1 METRARYLPS
11 EERRAETV
19 EAVIKLAGAQN
30 PSEIT
35 TAAIAGHMNLTQGA
49 LFRHFPSKD
58 SIWKA
63 VMEWAASRLL
73 GRIDKAAAGA
83 RSPRAALE
91 AMFLSNIEF
100 ICEHPG
106 VPRMM
111 FGELQ
116 RAEMTPAKRMAQ
128 VMLGRYRERLS
139 RLVRAGQERGE
150 LRGSLDPDAAATLFI
165 GMIQGLVVQSLLA
178 GDVDLLRRTAPRT
191 FDIFLFGLMAPD
203 SETQDRDQTGDN
215 AGHERNPN
223 LSERP

>member
-1 METRARYLPS
+1 VQTRAKYLPS
-11 EERRAETV
+11 DERRAETV
-19 EAVIKLAGAQN
+19 EAVVTLAGVQN
-30 PSEIT
+30 PSDIT

-49 LFRHFPSKD
+49 LFRHFPNKD

-63 VMEWAASRLL
+63 VMEWAASKLL
-73 GRIDKAAAGA
+73 ARIDKAAAGSG
-83 RSPRAALE
+83 SPRAALQ
-91 AMFLSNIEF
+91 AMFMSNIDF

-116 RAEMTPAKRMAQ
+116 RAEITPAKRMAQ
-128 VMLGRYRERLS
+128 VMLGRYRERLA
-139 RLVRAGQERGE
+139 RLVRAGQECGE
-150 LRGSLDPDAAATLFI
+150 LRCSLDPDSAATLFI

-191 FDIFLFGLMAPD
+191 YDIFLFGLMTHD
-203 SETQDRDQTGDN
+203 SETRGRNQTGDG

-223 LSERP
+223 HGERQ